1 MNDLVYL
8 ILLLLLLTIIFIVF
22 FMMPRFTKRKELL
35 PFRQWH
41 YAHRGYHDL
50 SKGFPENSLPAFE
63 RACTHGY
70 GMELDVQLTKNH
82 ELIVLHDFS
91 LLRAC
96 GVDKQVDELTLDEIR
111 KLRLFNTD
119 CMIPTFEEV
128 LKLVDGRT
136 PLIVEIKQKGAE
148 CETCRKTAK
157 LLDKYHGLYCVESFN
172 PIAVGWFKN
181 HRSNYIRGQLSGELN
196 MKQPAKFMLENLL
209 TNFISRPDFIAYDVE
224 HRQRRA
230 LKLCIACFKTP
241 LVYWTV
247 KDHQTFDELKNAIII
262 FEGFEAK

>member
-1 MNDLVYL
+1 MNDLLYL
-8 ILLLLLLTIIFIVF
+8 ILILILLSIIFLVF
-22 FMMPRFTKRKELL
+22 FMMPRFTKRKDVL

-50 SKGFPENSLPAFE
+50 SKGFPENSMSAFE

-70 GMELDVQLTKNH
+70 GMELDVQLTKDQ

-96 GVDKQVDELTLDEIR
+96 GVDKQADELTLDEIR
-111 KLRLFNTD
+111 KLRLFDTD
-119 CMIPTFEEV
+119 CTIPTFEEV

-148 CETCRKTAK
+148 CETCRKAAK
-157 LLDKYHGLYCVESFN
+157 LLDKYKGLYCVESFN

-224 HRQRRA
+224 YRNRKA
-230 LKLCIACFKTP
+230 LKLCIGLFKP
-241 LVYWTV
+241 ALVYWTV
-247 KDHQTFDELKNAIII
+247 KDCKTFDELKDSIII

>member
-1 MNDLVYL
+1 MNDLLYL
-8 ILLLLLLTIIFIVF
+8 ILILFLLSTIFLVF
-22 FMMPRFTKRKELL
+22 FMMPRFTKRKDVL

-41 YAHRGYHDL
+41 FAHRGYHDL
-50 SKGFPENSLPAFE
+50 SKGFPENSLSAFE

-70 GMELDVQLTKNH
+70 GMELDVQLTKDQ

-96 GVDKQVDELTLDEIR
+96 GVDKQADELTLDEIR
-111 KLRLFNTD
+111 KLRLFDTD
-119 CMIPTFEEV
+119 CTIPTFEEV

-148 CETCRKTAK
+148 CETCRKAAK
-157 LLDKYHGLYCVESFN
+157 LLDKYKGLYCVESFN

-224 HRQRRA
+224 YRHRKA
-230 LKLCIACFKTP
+230 LKLCIGLFKP
-241 LVYWTV
+241 ALVYWTV
-247 KDHQTFDELKNAIII
+247 KDCKTFDELKDSIII

>member
-1 MNDLVYL
+1 MNDLLYL
-8 ILLLLLLTIIFIVF
+8 ILILILLSIIFLVF
-22 FMMPRFTKRKELL
+22 FMMPRFTKRKDVLS
-35 PFRQWH
+35 FRQWH

-50 SKGFPENSLPAFE
+50 SKGFPENSLSAFE

-70 GMELDVQLTKNH
+70 GMELDVQLTKDQ

-96 GVDKQVDELTLDEIR
+96 GIDKQVDELTLDEIR
-111 KLRLFNTD
+111 KLRLFDTD
-119 CMIPTFEEV
+119 CTIPTFEEV

-148 CETCRKTAK
+148 CETCRKAAK
-157 LLDKYHGLYCVESFN
+157 LLDKYKGIYCVESFN

-209 TNFISRPDFIAYDVE
+209 TNFISRPDFIAYDVD
-224 HRQRRA
+224 HRHRKA
-230 LKLCIACFKTP
+230 LKLCMLLFKP
-241 LVYWTV
+241 ALVYWTV
-247 KDHQTFDELKNAIII
+247 KDRKTFDELKDSIII